1 MSDLK
6 ENYRQLCQE
15 SIIKILDGDTHFD
28 YLKFPKSGNLVP
40 VSLPYLRAIDLFE
53 IAVKFGFEKKENWSG
68 GISKRRCDYLNDL
81 LDFCVDNDKAGE
93 LLSFLF
99 SKGQFVDKLSHLKRE
114 EIDSAHCSIV
124 SRIIEEINN
133 ILYFSGFELKQEKDI
148 CIVVNSDETIIVD
161 TPNIKKIGSDYIK
174 DISERALEDILQ
186 GDFDSAVTKS
196 RTLLEEVF
204 IYVIEKKNEEPSDS
218 GDIKKLY
225 AQVKNL
231 YNMHANKEM
240 DKRINELLSGLEKIV
255 NSVAAMRNKNSDAH
269 GAGSKRIKIYDYHT
283 RLIVNSAMTM
293 ADFILSVSKQQ
304 LHC

>member
-1 MSDLK
+1 MTDLK
-6 ENYRQLCQE
+6 ENYGKLCQE
-15 SIIKILDGDTHFD
+15 SIIKILDGDTQFD
-28 YLKFPKSGNLVP
+28 YLTFSNSGNFVP
-40 VSLPYLRAIDLFE
+40 VSLPYLRGIDMFE
-53 IAVKFGFEKKENWSG
+53 IAVKFGFEKKENCSG
-68 GISKRRCDYLNDL
+68 GISKRRCDYLKDL
-81 LDFCVDNDKAGE
+81 LDFCIDNDKAGE

-99 SKGQFVDKLSHLKRE
+99 SKGQFVDKLKHLNRE
-114 EIDSAHCSIV
+114 EIDSAHSYIV
-124 SRIIEEINN
+124 SHIIDEINN

-148 CIVVNSDETIIVD
+148 YKVVKIGETIIAD
-161 TPNIKKIGSDYIK
+161 IPSIKEIDSDYIK
-174 DISERALEDILQ
+174 DISERALGDILKE
-186 GDFDSAVTKS
+186 DFDSAITKS

-225 AQVKNL
+225 AQVKDL

-240 DKRINELLSGLEKIV
+240 DKRFNELLSGLEKIV

-304 LHC
+304 LHG